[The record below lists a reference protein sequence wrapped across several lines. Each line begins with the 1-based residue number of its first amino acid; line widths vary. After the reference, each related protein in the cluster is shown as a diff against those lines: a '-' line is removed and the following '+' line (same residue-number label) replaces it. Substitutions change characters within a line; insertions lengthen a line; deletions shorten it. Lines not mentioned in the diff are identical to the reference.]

1 MKWTEDQLVI
11 KDGKEYILSAKGNL
25 IPKERWEKLPN
36 AFTGPDD
43 PRIKKAHTPEANS
56 KRGRS
61 LRARRTMK
69 DELKKL
75 LAMDIGEGEYSEDL
89 DKIDNLKDL
98 SKYDKQAQTEIMMTA
113 IAEAI
118 NGNIKAM
125 EFIAKVTGDFAPEE
139 KTINMKGENIARS
152 TMENVFEQL
161 DKRGA
166 ELSAMD
172 KKKEG
177 DE

>member
-1 MKWTEDQLVI
+1 MKWREDQLVI
-11 KDGKEYILSAKGNL
+11 QDGKEYILSSKGNL
-25 IPKERWEKLPN
+25 IPKARWEQLPE

-69 DELKKL
+69 DEMKKL
-75 LAMDIGEGEYSEDL
+75 LSMNIGEGEYSDDV
-89 DKIDNLKDL
+89 DKIDNLKEL
-98 SKYDKQAQTEIMMTA
+98 AKYDKQAQTQIMMTA

-118 NGNIKAM
+118 NGNVKAM
-125 EFIAKVTGDFAPEE
+125 EWIAKITGDFAPEE
-139 KTINMKGENIARS
+139 KNINFNSENIARS

-161 DKRGA
+161 DKRAA
-166 ELSAMD
+166 ELSATEN
-172 KKKEG
+172 KKEG
-177 DE
+177 E